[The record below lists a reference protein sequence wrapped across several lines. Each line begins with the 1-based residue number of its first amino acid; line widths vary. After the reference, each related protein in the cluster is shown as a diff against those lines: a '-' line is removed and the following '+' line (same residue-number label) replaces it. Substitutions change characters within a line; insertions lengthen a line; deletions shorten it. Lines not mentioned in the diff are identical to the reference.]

1 MNSKTNCLIIHGCP
15 SDKEKAMDS
24 ATRTYDKHWIPWVKE
39 QLISSGI
46 SVVNPSMPKPWEPN
60 YLAFKEEFEKY
71 LVNED
76 SVLIGHS
83 CGSAFLVRWL
93 GDSKQKVAKLILVAP
108 WKIPGAGNA
117 TRLDFY
123 NYLIDT
129 GIKDRVKEIIMFTA
143 DDEEPEGK
151 ESLEIFR
158 EALGGRVISLENH
171 GHYTFGDMGT
181 NEFPELLDEV
191 LK

>member
-1 MNSKTNCLIIHGCP
+1 MNSKINCLIIHGCP
-15 SDKEKAMDS
+15 GTEEASRDYEN
-24 ATRTYDKHWIPWVKE
+24 RGWEKHWIPWVKE
-39 QLISSGI
+39 QLISQGI
-46 SVVNPSMPKPWEPN
+46 SVINPSMPKPWSPN

-71 LVNED
+71 PVNGD

-108 WKIPGAGNA
+108 WKIPGEGNA

-129 GIKDRVKEIIMFTA
+129 SVKDRVGEIIMFTA

-151 ESLEIFR
+151 ESLKIFKA
-158 EALGGRVISLENH
+158 ALGGRVISLENH
-171 GHYTFGDMGT
+171 GHYTVEDMGT
-181 NEFPELLDEV
+181 NEFPELVAEI